1 MINEKIL
8 KKSDNMTKFNR
19 KSKSEGNKH
28 NLDLLK
34 IYMFLKVAVFLI
46 NYFFEFMLFV

>member
-19 KSKSEGNKH
+19 KNKSEGNKH
-28 NLDLLK
+28 ILNSDL
-34 IYMFLKVAVFLI
+34 
-46 NYFFEFMLFV
+46 